1 MHNIQLV
8 QIQPEERLAATSE
21 LNLASSMVTGCGEAR
36 GMGYWA
42 ATQVKGFS
50 HEISI
55 VPEADVVLL
64 TEGCTLIAD
73 SPNGTWQ
80 GDASPAGSETVA
92 RYQMD
97 IMETR
102 ETQGVLLSG
111 VSPIKPINGK
121 IVQTTLWESDQ
132 FIVPEKQGNACRGK
146 GLAGARW
153 TGRDTPSIPRD
164 GREVSTKLWSI
175 TLRAREDPT
184 CKFTSLAHLLTT
196 DFLKECFRELKK
208 DKAPGIDGVTWRKY
222 EENLDENIENLVTR
236 LIAKQYRPQPVKR
249 AYIPKSNGERRPLL
263 GIPALEDKIVQLA
276 IKKILEVELD
286 PEMRHQMMDALHK
299 SINRAQKL
307 IVAGKRNQD
316 MLFETFPQAKEK
328 TILIPLGVE
337 LPKNSEPHAS
347 SNKIVYVGRIT
358 RYKGIHCLIKAFRE
372 VSRVFPE
379 VELHIYGQIS
389 TGLGDYHQELLSL
402 LRKIGIKKINYVP
415 KWFSEEEKIRM
426 IQEAGVVVYPSI
438 GSEGFGIGPLE
449 GLGINGVVVAS
460 DVF

>member
-1 MHNIQLV
+1 MKEKVAIISKGIWPQITGGAELV
-8 QIQPEERLAATSE
+8 TYKVTQELQRRGYNVFLINKEWECKESRPEMSTIIDWAWAEESARKAMAVDPDVIYISQYWWEGAALFINDT
-21 LNLASSMVTGCGEAR
+21 
-36 GMGYWA
+36 Y
-42 ATQVKGFS
+42 
-50 HEISI
+50 
-55 VPEADVVLL
+55 PVVLM
-64 TEGCTLIAD
+64 IHD
-73 SPNGTWQ
+73 
-80 GDASPAGSETVA
+80 
-92 RYQMD
+92 
-97 IMETR
+97 
-102 ETQGVLLSG
+102 
-111 VSPIKPINGK
+111 
-121 IVQTTLWESDQ
+121 
-132 FIVPEKQGNACRGK
+132 
-146 GLAGARW
+146 
-153 TGRDTPSIPRD
+153 
-164 GREVSTKLWSI
+164 
-175 TLRAREDPT
+175 
-184 CKFTSLAHLLTT
+184 
-196 DFLKECFRELKK
+196 
-208 DKAPGIDGVTWRKY
+208 
-222 EENLDENIENLVTR
+222 
-236 LIAKQYRPQPVKR
+236 
-249 AYIPKSNGERRPLL
+249 L
-263 GIPALEDKIVQLA
+263 GF
-276 IKKILEVELD
+276 LEVELD
-286 PEMRHQMMDALHK
+286 PEMRHQMMDAWHK

-358 RYKGIHCLIKAFRE
+358 RYKGIHCLIKAFQE

-460 DVF
+460 DVFEETGVINRDVAFVYPSHSIQELMQQLIKAMSLSPEDKALQREKASRWVANFTWERHVDALEEVFKSLWSRKDV